1 MVALRGY
8 VAEKGL
14 AEGMFRLAVEA
25 CPSGMLMA
33 DDDGKIVMVNSEIE
47 HQFGYR
53 RKELIEQ
60 PVELLVSMRARN
72 KHARHREG
80 FIPHPETRSMGVSR
94 DLFGR
99 RKDGSEFP
107 VEVGLNPIHTG
118 GEHALVLAVVIDIS
132 ERKRLERLKEE
143 FVATVSHE
151 LRTPLTSIA
160 GSLGLLAGQ
169 MTEAMPE
176 SHKKLVKIAQ
186 ANSERLVR
194 LINDILDMEKI
205 ESGRV
210 AFEFSR
216 INLRLA
222 AEQAIEANRGFAEGF
237 GVNVRLHDAS
247 VDAEVNADPDR
258 LAQLITNL
266 LSNAIKFSPRDA
278 EVLVAVERAQ
288 TGNAFRLSVRDHGS
302 GVPEGFRP
310 HIFEKFAQ
318 AEGPESRKKGGTGL
332 GLCIAQQI
340 VERLSGQIGFE
351 DALGGG
357 TTFYFDLPAWEALP
371 NEQQPLENL
380 NRFHSVAPPEGS
392 IRSETLLQG

>member
-1 MVALRGY
+1 MVAMRGY
-8 VAEKGL
+8 LYKNGL

-25 CPSGMLMA
+25 CPSGMLIV

-47 HQFGYR
+47 RQFGYR
-53 RKELIEQ
+53 RKELIGQ
-60 PVELLVSMRARN
+60 PVELLVPMRLRN
-72 KHARHREG
+72 KHVRHREDS
-80 FIPHPETRSMGVSR
+80 IPHSETRSLGVGR

-118 GEHALVLAVVIDIS
+118 GEHVLVLAVVIDIS
-132 ERKRLERLKEE
+132 ERKRLQLLREE

-169 MTEAMPE
+169 MPEAMSE
-176 SHKKLVKIAQ
+176 SQKKLLKIAQ
-186 ANSERLVR
+186 SNCERLVR
-194 LINDILDMEKI
+194 LIGDILDMEKI
-205 ESGRV
+205 ESGLV
-210 AFEFSR
+210 SFEFSR
-216 INLRLA
+216 INLRLV
-222 AEQAIEANRGFAEGF
+222 AEEAIEANRGFAEGF
-237 GVNVRLHDAS
+237 GVSVRLHDAS

-278 EVLVAVERAQ
+278 EVLVAVEKAQ

-302 GVPEGFRP
+302 GVPEAFKP

-318 AEGPESRKKGGTGL
+318 AVGTESRKRGGTGL
-332 GLCIAQQI
+332 GLCIAQ
-340 VERLSGQIGFE
+340 
-351 DALGGG
+351 
-357 TTFYFDLPAWEALP
+357 
-371 NEQQPLENL
+371 
-380 NRFHSVAPPEGS
+380 
-392 IRSETLLQG
+392 